1 MQSAIQVAT
10 AVRQARYPP
19 SKSTVS
25 ALYRPFTA
33 DCSRAKSAAR
43 RRLRSVV
50 YHSAGPLVSLTGP
63 EKMVNG
69 VVQIHRAWSTTCTLV
84 RAERTGTAECP
95 HELFLRPRSLDF
107 PKGGFV
113 ERRRPLWNSPPD
125 RVLRAIEYL
134 TAQGVRGER
143 PESARSDCVSSCGP
157 RDQLRPAVLVENNL
171 YGFQLSTRLHRY
183 STVGPGRFEVPPA
196 RVCIQEPSGERKTRP
211 EGAAAARKADHP
223 CDLHAF

>member
-69 VVQIHRAWSTTCTLV
+69 VVQIHRAWSTSCTLV
-84 RAERTGTAECP
+84 GRSELVQPNVPTSYSCGHAASASQRVVSSSSGGRSGIARPIAFFERSNAN
-95 HELFLRPRSLDF
+95 RSRCS
-107 PKGGFV
+107 
-113 ERRRPLWNSPPD
+113 RR
-125 RVLRAIEYL
+125 
-134 TAQGVRGER
+134 R

-157 RDQLRPAVLVENNL
+157 HDQLRPAVLVENNL